1 MLRIYVYFRKK
12 EINKNMDDNISELY
26 EKFLLIE
33 SHSTLFQLA
42 INNIRIW
49 QYIRYSFAD
58 KLLQEISGADYL
70 RDNGG
75 YLNRPE
81 KQKGIQEFFR
91 RQQFLL
97 RRKDLLVINHPRRV
111 KRGRYYECY
120 VTETLLKNINN
131 SYYVFESPYKGNH
144 IGPAKTKNLKYRD
157 ITVLERVFDINKTIN
172 RSEIS
177 NATKYIIETFEKGF
191 DIKLSNRFKSQ
202 ISSMVSSTYHTVFYS
217 IIYAKIILF
226 LIRPKAI
233 LLTIY
238 YDVMN
243 QALIEVAKKKN
254 IPVIELQHGRIGK
267 AHIAYNY
274 PENVQVE
281 TFPDYLFVYGEYEK
295 SIPRYP
301 IPKQNIYAVGYP
313 DLEER
318 AKYYKKKKKKNSK
331 KIVTFMSSPIDG
343 HIVADM
349 AIKLHELNKDIIVV
363 YKLHPSEY
371 SCWKKNYP
379 NLIKSGIKIVE
390 TNEHDI
396 YYYLGHSDVVVGI
409 SSTTL
414 YEALM
419 FNTKIVVL
427 KYQEYDICEP
437 LYKNGCAALVSS
449 VEEIND
455 IIYVKENITNSKVAN
470 FYFEMDAISKMKK
483 ALNECKGKKKNDIS
497 NFTFF
502 SKSTI
507 KYR

>member
-1 MLRIYVYFRKK
+1 
-12 EINKNMDDNISELY
+12 MDDNISELF

-243 QALIEVAKKKN
+243 QALI
-254 IPVIELQHGRIGK
+254 
-267 AHIAYNY
+267 
-274 PENVQVE
+274 
-281 TFPDYLFVYGEYEK
+281 
-295 SIPRYP
+295 
-301 IPKQNIYAVGYP
+301 
-313 DLEER
+313 
-318 AKYYKKKKKKNSK
+318 
-331 KIVTFMSSPIDG
+331 
-343 HIVADM
+343 
-349 AIKLHELNKDIIVV
+349 
-363 YKLHPSEY
+363 
-371 SCWKKNYP
+371 
-379 NLIKSGIKIVE
+379 
-390 TNEHDI
+390 
-396 YYYLGHSDVVVGI
+396 
-409 SSTTL
+409 
-414 YEALM
+414 
-419 FNTKIVVL
+419 
-427 KYQEYDICEP
+427 
-437 LYKNGCAALVSS
+437 
-449 VEEIND
+449 
-455 IIYVKENITNSKVAN
+455 
-470 FYFEMDAISKMKK
+470 
-483 ALNECKGKKKNDIS
+483 
-497 NFTFF
+497 
-502 SKSTI
+502 
-507 KYR
+507 